1 MIRRRSKV
9 DDNQKE
15 IVTALRRVG
24 AKVRHVHIVKNLF
37 DILVAYRG
45 VLYNMEIKDG
55 NKFPKKFWR
64 MDNDEKNL
72 WILSKLEQGETEC
85 KNDFESVGVPY
96 NIAYDVDSALKIIGA
111 IQ

>member
-15 IVTALRRVG
+15 IVKALRSVG
-24 AKVRHVHIVKNLF
+24 AVVKHLHIVKNLF
-37 DILVAYRG
+37 DILVAFRG
-45 VLYNMEIKDG
+45 NVFCIEIKDG
-55 NKFPKKFWR
+55 AKFPAKFWK